1 MCEKRNINIY
11 NTALSNAIERSS
23 LKVEIYRIDFKNEKE
38 TLELLISLPSS
49 GRGTLV
55 TDELILEEAD
65 FNSIFKLF
73 KKKKNMLVSK
83 ISKYK

>member
-73 KKKKNMLVSK
+73 KKKKEYVSIEDFK
-83 ISKYK
+83 I